1 MADTYRNHQVR
12 RSRRILLLILL
23 FLALAV
29 SAGVSLHFTE
39 GWTALES
46 AYTVVITLSTVGFGT
61 PTKLSPAGMGIMI
74 ALIAVGVTLAV
85 YLSGL
90 AVQGLLEG
98 ELGKILGR
106 IKMERQ
112 VQSMKDHYLV
122 CGAGRIGLL
131 VCQELA
137 GAGEPFVVVDRDEG
151 ALQKAAAQGYICVVG
166 DATEE
171 ETLKAAGIQRAK
183 GLLAVLGSDAENVFL
198 TMTAR
203 FLNRDLSI
211 VARASAEKAQK
222 KLYRA
227 GANRCI
233 TPESLGGR
241 HMARAILKPTVLEF
255 LDLAMGGGDM
265 NLALDEVPIPP
276 SSLLAGKSLLDSPV
290 RKDYGL
296 IVVAILRPDGTMQ
309 FNPSGETRID
319 EGDVLLALGEKPR
332 IRALKE
338 ALGVVKGE
346 AV

>member
-1 MADTYRNHQVR
+1 MAPIQNNPQER
-12 RSRRILLLILL
+12 RTRRIVLLIAL

-74 ALIAVGVTLAV
+74 ALIVVGVTLAI

-98 ELGKILGR
+98 ELGRILGR
-106 IKMERQ
+106 IRMERQ
-112 VQSMKDHYLV
+112 VQSMKDHYVV

-137 GAGEPFVVVDRDEG
+137 AAGVPFVVVDRDEG
-151 ALQKAAAQGYICVVG
+151 ALQKAAAQGYTCVVG

-203 FLNRDLSI
+203 FLNRGLSI

-265 NLALDEVPIPP
+265 NLALDEIPVPAE
-276 SSLLAGKSLLDSPV
+276 SLLAGKSLLDSPV
-290 RKDYGL
+290 RKSYGL
-296 IVVAILRPDGTMQ
+296 IVVAILKKDGTMQ
-309 FNPSGETRID
+309 FNPSGETVIQ
-319 EGDVLLALGEKPR
+319 EGDVLLALGETQR
-332 IRALKE
+332 IRALRE
-338 ALGVVKGE
+338 ALQEAGE
-346 AV
+346 KAV